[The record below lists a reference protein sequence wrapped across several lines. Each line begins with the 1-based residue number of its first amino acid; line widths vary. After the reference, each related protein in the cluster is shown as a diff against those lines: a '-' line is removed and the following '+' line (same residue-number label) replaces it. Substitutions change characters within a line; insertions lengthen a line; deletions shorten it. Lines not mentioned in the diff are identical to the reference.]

1 MRSATEGPEAVRPV
15 YLDHNATT
23 PVDPRVLEAAL
34 PYLTREFGNPSSSHA
49 YGAAPYEAIERAR
62 DEVGA
67 LLGGTRQED
76 RAGEVVFTGSGSEAN
91 LLALRGS
98 VLSPRDPRSHVITQ
112 ATEHPAVLA
121 TCAALARHHG
131 TRITVLPVDTD
142 GLVDPAVLAMARR
155 GATCM
160 QSPDAVRNY
169 LRLAL
174 HDPAHL
180 EREAPRFLRLLRD
193 YAHGIECRR
202 TPRALRELTDSF
214 CIADDLHIVRRFH
227 SDHLRGEAAFDA
239 PQQTEL
245 SRLRFDAIWA
255 ESQPG
260 LQSSVTG
267 L

>member
-1 MRSATEGPEAVRPV
+1 MTENAPV
-15 YLDHNATT
+15 PFDTRAAFQQQLAE
-23 PVDPRVLEAAL
+23 VLA
-34 PYLTREFGNPSSSHA
+34 
-49 YGAAPYEAIERAR
+49 RAR
-62 DEVGA
+62 ATLVMFDPDFTLFRLGA
-67 LLGGTRQED
+67 PD
-76 RAGEVVFTGSGSEAN
+76 V
-91 LLALRGS
+91 
-98 VLSPRDPRSHVITQ
+98 D
-112 ATEHPAVLA
+112 AVL
-121 TCAALARHHG
+121 
-131 TRITVLPVDTD
+131 
-142 GLVDPAVLAMARR
+142 RR
-155 GATCM
+155 FLHAGG
-160 QSPDAVRNY
+160 R

-193 YAHGIECRR
+193 YAHGIECRQ

-227 SDHLRGEAAFDA
+227 SDHLRGEASFDA

-260 LQSSVTG
+260 LRTSVSG

>member
-1 MRSATEGPEAVRPV
+1 MSAPLPFDTRAAFQQQLGE
-15 YLDHNATT
+15 
-23 PVDPRVLEAAL
+23 VLA
-34 PYLTREFGNPSSSHA
+34 
-49 YGAAPYEAIERAR
+49 RAR
-62 DEVGA
+62 ATLVMFDPDFTLFRLGA
-67 LLGGTRQED
+67 PD
-76 RAGEVVFTGSGSEAN
+76 V
-91 LLALRGS
+91 
-98 VLSPRDPRSHVITQ
+98 D
-112 ATEHPAVLA
+112 AVL
-121 TCAALARHHG
+121 
-131 TRITVLPVDTD
+131 
-142 GLVDPAVLAMARR
+142 RR
-155 GATCM
+155 FLHAGG
-160 QSPDAVRNY
+160 R

-174 HDPAHL
+174 HDPAFL
-180 EREAPRFLRLLRD
+180 ERDAARFLRLLKD

-260 LQSSVTG
+260 LQASVTG

>member
-1 MRSATEGPEAVRPV
+1 MM
-15 YLDHNATT
+15 DNAPLPFDT
-23 PVDPRVLEAAL
+23 LAAFQQQL
-34 PYLTREFGNPSSSHA
+34 GELLV
-49 YGAAPYEAIERAR
+49 RAR
-62 DEVGA
+62 ATLVMFDPDFTMFRLGA
-67 LLGGTRQED
+67 PD
-76 RAGEVVFTGSGSEAN
+76 V
-91 LLALRGS
+91 
-98 VLSPRDPRSHVITQ
+98 D
-112 ATEHPAVLA
+112 AVL
-121 TCAALARHHG
+121 
-131 TRITVLPVDTD
+131 
-142 GLVDPAVLAMARR
+142 RR
-155 GATCM
+155 FLHAGG
-160 QSPDAVRNY
+160 R

-174 HDPAHL
+174 HDSAHL

-260 LQSSVTG
+260 LQASVTG

>member
-1 MRSATEGPEAVRPV
+1 M
-15 YLDHNATT
+15 NASFDT
-23 PVDPRVLEAAL
+23 RAAFQQQL
-34 PYLTREFGNPSSSHA
+34 GEVWA
-49 YGAAPYEAIERAR
+49 RAR
-62 DEVGA
+62 ATLVMFDPDFTLFRLGA
-67 LLGGTRQED
+67 PD
-76 RAGEVVFTGSGSEAN
+76 V
-91 LLALRGS
+91 
-98 VLSPRDPRSHVITQ
+98 D
-112 ATEHPAVLA
+112 AVL
-121 TCAALARHHG
+121 
-131 TRITVLPVDTD
+131 
-142 GLVDPAVLAMARR
+142 RR
-155 GATCM
+155 FLHAGG
-160 QSPDAVRNY
+160 R

-193 YAHGIECRR
+193 HAHGIECRR

-227 SDHLRGEAAFDA
+227 SDYLRGEAVFDA

-260 LQSSVTG
+260 LRASVSG